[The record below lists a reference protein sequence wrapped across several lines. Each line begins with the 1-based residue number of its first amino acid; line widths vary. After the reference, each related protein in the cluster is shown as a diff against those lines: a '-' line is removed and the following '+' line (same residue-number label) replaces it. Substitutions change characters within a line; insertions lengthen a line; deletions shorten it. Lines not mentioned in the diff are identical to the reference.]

1 MLVLH
6 RVTSRTVSRLNPA
19 PNRCAGYLAGTRFRR
34 DAFVFRR
41 RRTVR
46 PERCAWS
53 PSHARIRV
61 RSTQARSIS
70 GAPTSQ
76 NGRLAPRAAPPRA
89 VSLSN
94 RIRQP
99 AAAHAISHGVAPDP
113 AVRGSIRG
121 MGKEGWA
128 TNIGLS
134 CDGGAGMLGAP
145 RLTDCESI
153 PRAFG
158 ATLQRPVRGAV
169 MPRAGHILPLFSPQ
183 ARRTHS
189 FLPPRKLGTSFLL
202 LPASGAHPYLF
213 FSPQAGHILSFLLP
227 ASGEKWRA
235 APMRGYG
242 RIDVSQ
248 HPFAG
253 THARRVHLIA
263 ERREERDRE
272 PAMHHDGRNSASPAA
287 CNNSAV
293 CGARV
298 WKRPSSC
305 NTR

>member
-1 MLVLH
+1 
-6 RVTSRTVSRLNPA
+6 
-19 PNRCAGYLAGTRFRR
+19 
-34 DAFVFRR
+34 
-41 RRTVR
+41 
-46 PERCAWS
+46 
-53 PSHARIRV
+53 
-61 RSTQARSIS
+61 
-70 GAPTSQ
+70 
-76 NGRLAPRAAPPRA
+76 RAAPPRA

-121 MGKEGWA
+121 MEKEGWA

-189 FLPPRKLGTSFLL
+189 FLPP
-202 LPASGAHPYLF
+202 ASWAHPFF
-213 FSPQAGHILSFLLP
+213 FSPQAGRILIFSSPRKRGTSFP
-227 ASGEKWRA
+227 FFSPQAGRSGA
-235 APMRGYG
+235 
-242 RIDVSQ
+242 Q
-248 HPFAG
+248 
-253 THARRVHLIA
+253 RR
-263 ERREERDRE
+263 
-272 PAMHHDGRNSASPAA
+272 
-287 CNNSAV
+287 
-293 CGARV
+293 
-298 WKRPSSC
+298 
-305 NTR
+305 